1 MFSNDYEF
9 WQYGMHIQIY
19 FCLFQI
25 QNNVCYNTF
34 GHGFFIE
41 DGGEKHTFFEG
52 NLGLGQK
59 RWTGQVNHP
68 VTGALPSDRY
78 MYATGDT

>member
-1 MFSNDYEF
+1 MIMSFD
-9 WQYGMHIQIY
+9 GMECISKLI
-19 FCLFQI
+19 QI

-41 DGGEKHTFFEG
+41 DGGEKHTFLEG

-68 VTGALPSDRY
+68 VTRALPSDRY
-78 MYATGDT
+78 ATGNT